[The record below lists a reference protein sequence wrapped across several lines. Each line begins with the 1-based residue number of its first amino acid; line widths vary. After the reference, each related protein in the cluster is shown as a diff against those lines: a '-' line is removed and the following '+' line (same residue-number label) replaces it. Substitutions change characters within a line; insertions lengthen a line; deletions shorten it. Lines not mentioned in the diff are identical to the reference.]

1 MCAYDVIYAD
11 PPWRYDFAV
20 SDTRKIENHYPTMT
34 TDDICALDCHAAADS
49 VLFLWATAP
58 KIREALQVIEAWG
71 FTYKTQMVWV
81 KDKIGMGYY
90 CRNQHE
96 ILMIATRGKII
107 TPDPK
112 NRPSSVFYGNR
123 TKHSKKPFEIYRL
136 IESMYPGMQYHE
148 MFCRVGRNGW
158 STFGNEQ
165 PVVQHT
171 LDHYCVV

>member
-1 MCAYDVIYAD
+1 MHTHDVIYAD
-11 PPWRYDFAV
+11 PPWRYDFSV

-34 TDDICALDCHAAADS
+34 TDDICALDCHASDDS

-58 KIREALQVIEAWG
+58 KIREALQVIESWG

-96 ILMIATRGKII
+96 ILMIATRGKIR
-107 TPDPK
+107 TPDPG

-123 TKHSKKPFEIYRL
+123 TKHSKKPFEIYR
-136 IESMYPGMQYHE
+136 
-148 MFCRVGRNGW
+148 
-158 STFGNEQ
+158 
-165 PVVQHT
+165 
-171 LDHYCVV
+171 